1 MEEIA
6 DALDVFLEAGISK
19 DNITIL
25 HCNTEYPTPMRD
37 VNLMAMLAIQKRFG
51 VKIGY
56 SDHTLGIEVPIA
68 AVALGGQMIEKH
80 FTDDVTRVG
89 PDHAFSMDPNS
100 WRDMVDRTRE
110 LENALGVG
118 IKRIED
124 NEKVTAVLQRRAIR
138 MAVDISAGTVLTRE
152 HLTILRPCPTDGL
165 PPYHIE
171 KLVGMRVRRDINM
184 GEHLQ
189 WIDLE

>member
-1 MEEIA
+1 
-6 DALDVFLEAGISK
+6 
-19 DNITIL
+19 
-25 HCNTEYPTPMRD
+25 
-37 VNLMAMLAIQKRFG
+37 
-51 VKIGY
+51 
-56 SDHTLGIEVPIA
+56 
-68 AVALGGQMIEKH
+68 
-80 FTDDVTRVG
+80 
-89 PDHAFSMDPNS
+89 
-100 WRDMVDRTRE
+100 MVDRTRE